1 MLHLP
6 PLIHDLT
13 VILIAAATVSFI
25 FHWLRLPVILG
36 YIIAGIVVGPHV
48 HFFPTVTDMPNIEVW
63 GELGV
68 IFLMFTLGLDFSFR
82 RLAAVGVRA
91 AFTGAFEITCMFIV
105 GFGVAQLLGW
115 ELLPSLF
122 LGAVVS
128 ISSTT
133 IIVKSLENL
142 DLARRRFREHVF
154 GILVIEDLAAILM
167 LVALTSLVTRGEV
180 QGLGLL
186 ILLAQMLLVVGVWM
200 LVGFFLV
207 PRFLSWAAKMK
218 SNELLIILSL
228 GLCLMLVSVG
238 AYFGYSLALGA
249 FIMGSIIGETRESR
263 KIEEL
268 IRPFRDLFVAIFF
281 VSIGMRV
288 NPKMFLSEWA
298 LIVLM
303 SAIIIFGKILFV
315 GVGSVLS
322 GQRLRSSIQSAFAMT
337 QIGEFSFLIAGFG
350 LKYSITDEKFYSS
363 VVAASLI
370 TTLTTPMFMRVSER
384 AHQLLE
390 MRLSTRMKETLERYA
405 SVWQPT
411 HGHHQPPETRLMVTW
426 VANAVL
432 VTAVFIISAAQLLP
446 LAHEWI
452 REPIAAQALAWLAT
466 CIVTAPFL
474 WAMGAVFRHSRNQ
487 GIVFLS
493 RFLTLVLV
501 ASLSTQFLSAWTT
514 LLIAAAVFAVLI
526 LLVYPKLEASYGW
539 FETQF
544 LASFKKESK
553 HQDHLR
559 QLQRLAPWESHL
571 TQLHVHPD
579 SEIIGNN
586 LLESKLRERFGL
598 NIVAIQRGSRVIV
611 APTRDERIFP
621 EDELLVL
628 ANDEQMEAAR
638 KVIEASVVNLTAE
651 ELTDFDIKLLSITI
665 ESQFCEKSILSSQL
679 REKHDV
685 LVVGIERN
693 GQRIMNP
700 ESHLILKPG
709 DLIWIV
715 GSRNK
720 LREL

>member
-1 MLHLP
+1 MHLP

-36 YIIAGIVVGPHV
+36 YVIAGIVVGPHV
-48 HFFPTVTDMPNIEVW
+48 HFFPTVTDMPNIEIW

-82 RLAAVGVRA
+82 KLAAVGVRA
-91 AFTGAFEITCMFIV
+91 TFTGAFEVTCMFIL
-105 GFGVAQLLGW
+105 GFGIAQLLQW
-115 ELLPSLF
+115 DFAQSVF
-122 LGAVVS
+122 LGATLS

-154 GILVIEDLAAILM
+154 GILVIEDLAAILL
-167 LVALTSLVTRGEV
+167 LVALTSLVTKGEV
-180 QGLGLL
+180 HGLGLL
-186 ILLAQMLLVVGVWM
+186 LLLAQMLLVVAVWM

-207 PRFLSWAAKMK
+207 PRFLSWAARLK

-238 AYFGYSLALGA
+238 ARFGYSLALGA

-288 NPKMFLSEWA
+288 NPQIFLDEWW
-298 LIVLM
+298 LIILM
-303 SAIIIFGKILFV
+303 SAIIVVGKILFV
-315 GVGSVLS
+315 GIGSVLS
-322 GQRLRSSIQSAFAMT
+322 GQRLRHSIQSAFAMT

-350 LKYSITDEKFYSS
+350 LKYGITDEKFYSS

-370 TTLTTPMFMRVSER
+370 TTLTTPLFMRMSEGT
-384 AHQLLE
+384 HEFLE
-390 MRLSTRMKETLERYA
+390 KHLSLRMKETLERYA

-411 HGHHQPPETRLMVTW
+411 SGPHQPETKVMVTW

-432 VTAVFIISAAQLLP
+432 VTAVFIISASQVRPQLYEWFDEPVVAQS
-446 LAHEWI
+446 
-452 REPIAAQALAWLAT
+452 LAWLFT
-466 CIVTAPFL
+466 CILTAHFL

-487 GIVFLS
+487 GIIFLS

-501 ASLSTQFLSAWTT
+501 AALSTQFLSAWTT
-514 LLIAAAVFAVLI
+514 LLIASAVFALLI

-544 LASFKKESK
+544 LASFKKDTK
-553 HQDHLR
+553 HRDHLSS
-559 QLQRLAPWESHL
+559 LQRLAPWESHL

-579 SEIIGNN
+579 SEIIGHN

-638 KVIEASVVNLTAE
+638 KVIEASVVDLTAE
-651 ELTDFDIKLLSITI
+651 ELTDFDIKLISVTP
-665 ESQFCEKSILSSQL
+665 ESPFCEKSILSSQL

-700 ESHLILKPG
+700 ESHLIIKPG
-709 DLIWIV
+709 DLMWIV
-715 GSRNK
+715 GSRNR
-720 LREL
+720 LRELS